1 MESEDQMVTLL
12 EQEEKNARSKAH
24 FLEIEKKWESL
35 IQCNEEEISFETLK
49 RYNRFRL
56 RNQLVLRKRPGLLLG
71 FINDHRFPN
80 FQTRELLKVADIV
93 SLTSL
98 KEEDESEID
107 RVHYLP
113 ASDDFSKIRKKLPK
127 GFRPK
132 LFFDMQAAHGHMQ
145 PVGLSQMPFPTVAGI
160 CHHQHGP
167 AAKTI
172 CEMFDIVLPVG
183 AVFSPACNYQKA
195 NVLNLPFGFNWA
207 SFHRSFQKSKD
218 WNAREIDLSVT
229 FGPTNSPAYHGL
241 RNEVIQVIENFQRKW
256 SSKYLVKIS
265 SNLSKKDYRKLLE
278 NSKISL
284 NVVAINGPYNYRS
297 CEIINSGALLFQA
310 NVTDPGLKFS
320 LDDVLR
326 DEKEF
331 ISYNLDNLEER
342 LLHFLEHPELASS
355 IAQDAQKRLKTKY
368 SYDALFKQL
377 LDLLKDD
384 IGKKQGDKNS
394 LVNDKFFVGKL
405 LWQQHQNKE
414 VQQIGAAFLLN
425 ILGEE
430 KDTIRFFSNI
440 LAILPELIQAVGF
453 ESLKSLIAK
462 QSKNLAESLDPQN
475 LKQIAVQFLS
485 IKMDHIAL
493 WYNFIS
499 LSIDLQW
506 NPKEVIQQLVDQVL
520 ENNNWEGYS
529 QEWILRPPSRTISN
543 DTKDLNQLRYDYFFL
558 PLMKSKNYKE
568 EWDAYRKYCIK
579 LVGV

>member
-35 IQCNEEEISFETLK
+35 IQCNEEEISFEILK

-256 SSKYLVKIS
+256 SSKYLVEIS

-310 NVTDPGLKFS
+310 NVTDSGLKFS

-331 ISYNLDNLEER
+331 ISYNLDNLEQR

-414 VQQIGAAFLLN
+414 AQQIGAAFLLN

>member
-98 KEEDESEID
+98 KEEDEPEID

-543 DTKDLNQLRYDYFFL
+543 DAKDLNQLRYDYFFL

-568 EWDAYRKYCIK
+568 EWDVYRKYCIK

>member
-98 KEEDESEID
+98 KEEDEPEID

-543 DTKDLNQLRYDYFFL
+543 DAKDLNQLRYDYFFL

>member
-35 IQCNEEEISFETLK
+35 IQCNEEEISFEILK

-310 NVTDPGLKFS
+310 NVTDSGLKFS

-331 ISYNLDNLEER
+331 ISYNLDNLEQR

>member
-98 KEEDESEID
+98 KEEDEPEID

-183 AVFSPACNYQKA
+183 EVFSPACNYQKA

-218 WNAREIDLSVT
+218 WNAREIDLAVT

-265 SNLSKKDYRKLLE
+265 SNLSKKR
-278 NSKISL
+278 
-284 NVVAINGPYNYRS
+284 
-297 CEIINSGALLFQA
+297 
-310 NVTDPGLKFS
+310 
-320 LDDVLR
+320 
-326 DEKEF
+326 
-331 ISYNLDNLEER
+331 
-342 LLHFLEHPELASS
+342 
-355 IAQDAQKRLKTKY
+355 
-368 SYDALFKQL
+368 
-377 LDLLKDD
+377 
-384 IGKKQGDKNS
+384 
-394 LVNDKFFVGKL
+394 
-405 LWQQHQNKE
+405 
-414 VQQIGAAFLLN
+414 
-425 ILGEE
+425 
-430 KDTIRFFSNI
+430 
-440 LAILPELIQAVGF
+440 LPETPG
-453 ESLKSLIAK
+453 K
-462 QSKNLAESLDPQN
+462 Q
-475 LKQIAVQFLS
+475 
-485 IKMDHIAL
+485 
-493 WYNFIS
+493 
-499 LSIDLQW
+499 
-506 NPKEVIQQLVDQVL
+506 
-520 ENNNWEGYS
+520 
-529 QEWILRPPSRTISN
+529 
-543 DTKDLNQLRYDYFFL
+543 
-558 PLMKSKNYKE
+558 
-568 EWDAYRKYCIK
+568 
-579 LVGV
+579 

>member
-98 KEEDESEID
+98 KEEDEPEID

-183 AVFSPACNYQKA
+183 EVFSPACNYQKA

-207 SFHRSFQKSKD
+207 SFHRSFQKGKD

-229 FGPTNSPAYHGL
+229 FGPTKSPAYHGL

-297 CEIINSGALLFQA
+297 CEIINSGALLLQA

-331 ISYNLDNLEER
+331 ITYNLDNLEER
-342 LLHFLEHPELASS
+342 LLHFLEHPELARS

-384 IGKKQGDKNS
+384 ISKKQVDKNS

-462 QSKNLAESLDPQN
+462 QSNNLAESLDPQN

>member
-183 AVFSPACNYQKA
+183 EVFSPACNYQKA

-229 FGPTNSPAYHGL
+229 FGPTKSPAYHGL

-256 SSKYLVKIS
+256 SSKYLVEIS

-310 NVTDPGLKFS
+310 NVTDSGLKFS

-453 ESLKSLIAK
+453 ESLKSLTAK